1 MSFADG
7 FAGTLKPGRRPALL
21 VIDMMKAYFMEGS
34 PFMLPSMECVYSTS
48 RLIQEAHKSEI
59 PVFFTR
65 VAYRVDGKDGG
76 VFTLKVPALRIL
88 TEGSKYAELLDELTP
103 STDDFVLTKQY
114 ASAFFGTSL
123 SSMLRA
129 LDVDT
134 LVMAGV
140 STSGCVRASALDA
153 MQNGFVP
160 FVVSDAVGDR
170 DQKVHESNLYDIEAK
185 YAQVI
190 DESAAVELIRSHG
203 HQEGS

>member
-1 MSFADG
+1 MSFAEG
-7 FAGTLKPGRRPALL
+7 FAGNLKPGRRPALL

-34 PFMLPSMECVYSTS
+34 PFRLPSMECVYSTA
-48 RLIQEAHKSEI
+48 RLIQEARKSKI

-65 VAYRVDGKDGG
+65 VVYRSDGRDGG
-76 VFTLKVPALRIL
+76 IFTVKVPALRIL
-88 TEGSKYAELLDELTP
+88 TEGSKYAQFQDELTP
-103 STDDFVLTKQY
+103 SADDFVVTKHY

-123 SSMLRA
+123 SSTLRTIEI
-129 LDVDT
+129 DT
-134 LVMAGV
+134 LVIAGV

-170 DQKVHESNLYDIEAK
+170 DPKVHESNLYDIEAK

-190 DESAAVELIRSHG
+190 DESSAVELIKSYG
-203 HQEGS
+203 HH